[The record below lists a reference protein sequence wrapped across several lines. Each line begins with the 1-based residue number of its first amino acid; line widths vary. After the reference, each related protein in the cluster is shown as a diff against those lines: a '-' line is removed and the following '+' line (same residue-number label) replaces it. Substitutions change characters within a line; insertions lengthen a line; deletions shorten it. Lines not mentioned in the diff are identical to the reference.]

1 MGTLFFPNPYS
12 AHRSIMTEGTKCL
25 VLLGPSATGKSTL
38 AGRIIHQ
45 FGGIELNTMETL
57 QARGIAKYDELYRM
71 IACSNVDPHFYLP
84 PRQRV
89 RFVQASSKSPDAAIL
104 VVSPGCTT
112 LGDVANEWEGSTREL
127 FASTKVI
134 VVVNKLDQYEW
145 KEHEFRTAVR
155 ETQQELEKCGIR
167 SQDLVFIP
175 TSALLGTNMIELSDE
190 TRWYN
195 SGLET
200 ESSNTKKGVTLLE
213 GVKLIVSKSD

>member
-89 RFVQASSKSPDAAIL
+89 RFVQGCQYRLSGFSCLQFCKKPHQSHPTLQSS
-104 VVSPGCTT
+104 
-112 LGDVANEWEGSTREL
+112 
-127 FASTKVI
+127 
-134 VVVNKLDQYEW
+134 
-145 KEHEFRTAVR
+145 
-155 ETQQELEKCGIR
+155 
-167 SQDLVFIP
+167 
-175 TSALLGTNMIELSDE
+175 
-190 TRWYN
+190 
-195 SGLET
+195 
-200 ESSNTKKGVTLLE
+200 
-213 GVKLIVSKSD
+213 